1 MKLEDFCSYG
11 PPWYT
16 NLIIVVLMV
25 LLLLAVTS
33 VVVVIKREIIV
44 IWVYSK
50 PWGRHFFSEDL
61 IDKDKPYDAFLSYAE
76 ADSDFVEKELL
87 KGWDLSFINFQVE
100 LSDVRSGVPGG
111 GE

>member
-1 MKLEDFCSYG
+1 MSLFVC
-11 PPWYT
+11 
-16 NLIIVVLMV
+16 LIITVLS
-25 LLLLAVTS
+25 LLFLFYKDT
-33 VVVVIKREIIV
+33 IKV
-44 IWVYSK
+44 WLYSK
-50 PWGRHFFSEDL
+50 PWTRVLFSEDL

-87 KGWDLSFINFQVE
+87 KGWDFLLINFQVE

>member
-25 LLLLAVTS
+25 LLLVAVTS

-61 IDKDKPYDAFLSYAE
+61 IDMEKPFDAFLSYAD

-87 KGWDLSFINFQVE
+87 KG
-100 LSDVRSGVPGG
+100 
-111 GE
+111 

>member
-1 MKLEDFCSYG
+1 MKLEDFCQYG

-16 NLIIVVLMV
+16 NVIIAV
-25 LLLLAVTS
+25 LLVMLLIAFTAVVF
-33 VVVVIKREIIV
+33 VVKREIIV

-50 PWGRHFFSEDL
+50 PWGRHFFSEDI
-61 IDKDKPYDAFLSYAE
+61 IDKDKPYDAFLSYAQ

-87 KGWDLSFINFQVE
+87 KGWDLFFINFQVE